1 MYLTKGGYVMI
12 NAPKIE
18 SLKIYELFI
27 LLETRKFNILESTKP
42 YLVSR
47 ED

>member
-1 MYLTKGGYVMI
+1 MI

-47 ED
+47 EISFVFLVFWA